1 MPFPVVD
8 VAAWYL
14 PRASMRL
21 VHTRVFP
28 SLFEIVVYFCIQ
40 YKRRPHFFVDAQFC
54 FLVIFNSYVIQF
66 GCMSPFVNRGK
77 LVNFFT
83 IFPEAF
89 YHGVPSLGVYHIT
102 LSFPPCLFAIKKKTP
117 STEEESAS
125 CQLTSTFICLL
136 GKCYVV
142 GSQFRY
148 FSPGS
153 LQALLVK

>member
-1 MPFPVVD
+1 
-8 VAAWYL
+8 
-14 PRASMRL
+14 MRL

-102 LSFPPCLFAIKKKTP
+102 LSFPPCLFAIKKKNP
-117 STEEESAS
+117 FDRGGISILSIDLNLHLSPWEVLRGGLSIPIFLSGFSTGLFGEIKCRISN
-125 CQLTSTFICLL
+125 LSTW
-136 GKCYVV
+136 G
-142 GSQFRY
+142 
-148 FSPGS
+148 
-153 LQALLVK
+153 